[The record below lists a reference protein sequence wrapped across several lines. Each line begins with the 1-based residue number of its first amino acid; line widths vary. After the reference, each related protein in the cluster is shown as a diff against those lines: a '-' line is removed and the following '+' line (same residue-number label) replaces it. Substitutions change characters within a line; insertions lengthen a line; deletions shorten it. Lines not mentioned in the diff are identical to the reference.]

1 MVVFLSVRPIADW
14 CALAVAGLTQRP
26 ADALARGRAG
36 STAARHRALEPS
48 MGGRI
53 QDVPVHGAGLGPRG
67 NTFSTRAPA
76 LRTAGR
82 ARTRDGFG
90 GELSRDGLPG
100 PRAASLS
107 FRRAGTRYGSRERL
121 TGRGKRA
128 HDVLPHA
135 HELAHRGGHDRHPGP
150 ARGHGDLPDVRRRGL
165 VLGSRRVPQEP
176 ATTRRSRYLHH
187 QPLGKDD
194 RAPDLRE
201 LYEPREEEAGRERW
215 LSYKRNSTARAWILR
230 HHDEPRPW
238 LICVHGIRMGTLNKS
253 LMRFQPEYLHEGLGL
268 NLLMPVLPLHGPRDT
283 GLISGERTLS
293 GDVMVT
299 LHTGEQATWDLRR
312 LVWWL
317 RESEGASAIGALG
330 HSLGGYT
337 VSLLASLERDL
348 DCVVAG
354 NPAVNPSHLFWTD
367 ALAVATHSLSAEGI
381 REETFEALLRPVSPL
396 ALEPV
401 VPHERRGIFA
411 GVVDR
416 VVPPVE
422 ANSLWRHWDRPRI
435 AWYQGAH
442 QRFIRAPEGRKIL
455 EDTLRTA
462 DMLTKE
468 TTGTTSQR

>member
-1 MVVFLSVRPIADW
+1 MARRSMIVPLRASGSRMNRSCILMPGKGRSMSKGQPEKSNLDDSAVMDSITSQWWSFSAFVPLLTGALWLWLALRSGLPAVLLGAVPGALLLGTGLSSLLWAVESRTFQYMALASVLGGVLSVPAIVLFGPLAALILGLGSAMSFLATGYLALGQHRCPSGVPAPDTGPRIALRAAVNELMMCFLMLTSWPIVVGTIATRVRREATETYLMFENEGWFSD
-14 CALAVAGLTQRP
+14 P
-26 ADALARGRAG
+26 AAYHRNPPLEDPDICTINHRGR
-36 STAARHRALEPS
+36 E
-48 MGGRI
+48 I
-53 QDVPVHGAGLGPRG
+53 
-67 NTFSTRAPA
+67 
-76 LRTAGR
+76 
-82 ARTRDGFG
+82 
-90 GELSRDGLPG
+90 
-100 PRAASLS
+100 
-107 FRRAGTRYGSRERL
+107 
-121 TGRGKRA
+121 
-128 HDVLPHA
+128 
-135 HELAHRGGHDRHPGP
+135 
-150 ARGHGDLPDVRRRGL
+150 
-165 VLGSRRVPQEP
+165 
-176 ATTRRSRYLHH
+176 
-187 QPLGKDD
+187 
-194 RAPDLRE
+194 
-201 LYEPREEEAGRERW
+201 
-215 LSYKRNSTARAWILR
+215 
-230 HHDEPRPW
+230 
-238 LICVHGIRMGTLNKS
+238 
-253 LMRFQPEYLHEGLGL
+253 EGLGL

-293 GDVMVT
+293 GDVMDT
-299 LHTGEQATWDLRR
+299 LHTGEQAIWDLRR

-337 VSLLASLERDL
+337 VSLLASLKRDL

-462 DMLTKE
+462 DMLPKE
-468 TTGTTSQR
+468 TTGTASQR